1 MGFGRVKK
9 LGIGVVAAATMAG
22 GAALAAPAVAM
33 ADAPTIAVEQD
44 GNDVTV
50 TTTDENAGLA
60 VCLPVLVSGETA
72 LKALVAYQAGDYG
85 AIADMLV
92 NGGQDV
98 QYGEIASHNAVD
110 IPVVGEYRA
119 FPNPSTTNWTDVN
132 DGVYIL
138 VGACAN
144 PTLAQIGD
152 IFGAVFSGQSVLG
165 TVLGLVTDDITVRP
179 LIVPNGIGS
188 ISPALDFGSL
198 LLKSGDALSALSS
211 DGLLTG
217 LLGAGTGS

>member
-50 TTTDENAGLA
+50 TTTDENTSGINACFPA
-60 VCLPVLVSGETA
+60 LVSGETA
-72 LKALVAYQAGDYG
+72 LKLLVAYQAGDYG
-85 AIADMLV
+85 AIADLLV
-92 NGGQDV
+92 NGGNDV
-98 QYGEIASHNAVD
+98 KLGKIASNNKLGALGV
-110 IPVVGEYRA
+110 EYYP
-119 FPNPSTTNWTDVN
+119 FPSPSTTEWTVD

-138 VGACAN
+138 VGGCAAVSLS
-144 PTLAQIGD
+144 TLGD
-152 IFGAVFSGQSVLG
+152 
-165 TVLGLVTDDITVRP
+165 LVTDGPTAVLGDLMQNATVRP

-188 ISPALDFGSL
+188 IAPALDFGSL

>member
-1 MGFGRVKK
+1 MRIGKLKK

-50 TTTDENAGLA
+50 TTTDENTSGITA
-60 VCLPVLVSGETA
+60 CMPVLVSGETA
-72 LKALVAYQAGDYG
+72 LQLLVAYQAGDYG
-85 AIADMLV
+85 TIADLLV
-92 NGGQDV
+92 NGDHV
-98 QYGEIASHNAVD
+98 QYGEIASHVTVFGTE
-110 IPVVGEYRA
+110 IL
-119 FPNPSTTNWTDVN
+119 PNPSVTEWTPAN
-132 DGVYIL
+132 GVYVL
-138 VGACAN
+138 VGGCSELSLHA
-144 PTLAQIGD
+144 IKD
-152 IFGAVFSGQSVLG
+152 
-165 TVLGLVTDDITVRP
+165 LVTGGPGALLANLGDDITVRP

-188 ISPALDFGSL
+188 IEPALNFGSL
-198 LLKSGDALSALSS
+198 LLESGDALSALSS